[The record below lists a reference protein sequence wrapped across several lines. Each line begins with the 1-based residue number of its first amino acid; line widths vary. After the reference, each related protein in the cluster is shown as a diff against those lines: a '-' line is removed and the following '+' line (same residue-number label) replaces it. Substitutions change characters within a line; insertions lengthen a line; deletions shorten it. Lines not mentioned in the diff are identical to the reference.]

1 MIPRPSVGD
10 AGGSGSGDGA
20 AGGPDGR
27 VRVAVLG
34 STGSIGVSALGVIE
48 RHPDRFVVTVLAAN
62 RSVDLLGA
70 QARKHG
76 PALVIVCDEGAYG
89 VRETAHGPG
98 DAGAPRWVVGRANM
112 IEAVA
117 REDVDVVVNGLVGFA
132 GLEPSLR
139 ALEAG
144 KRLALANKESL
155 VAGGELVGRAL
166 AAGGGELVPIDS
178 EHSAILQC
186 LAGQPR
192 SAVAKIVLTAS
203 GGPFRGWSPDRLALA
218 RPSDALRHPTWDM
231 GAKVT
236 VDSATLANK
245 ALEVIEA
252 HFLYG
257 LPYGNIEA
265 VVHPQSIVHSLVEFV
280 DGSVVAQLGFPTME
294 LPILYAL
301 TYPERV
307 ADAELRTFDVV
318 RSSPLTF
325 ERIDLEAFPLFGIGC
340 EAGRR
345 GGIAP
350 AVFNAAN
357 EVAVA
362 AFLAEEIP
370 FPAIGAVVEETLS
383 RVPARSLD
391 GLDAVLEADR
401 EARGVATELTLG
413 KRPIGPGS
421 KA

>member
-1 MIPRPSVGD
+1 MMPRPLVGD
-10 AGGSGSGDGA
+10 AVAGPHGGRTA
-20 AGGPDGR
+20 RGPDGR
-27 VRVAVLG
+27 IRVAVLG

-48 RHPDRFVVTVLAAN
+48 RHPERFVVTVLAAN
-62 RSVDLLGA
+62 RSVDVLAA
-70 QARKHG
+70 QARRHE
-76 PALVIVCDEGAYG
+76 PALVIVCDEDASGARG
-89 VRETAHGPG
+89 MMHAPGPTR
-98 DAGAPRWVVGRANM
+98 ATRWLLGRANM

-117 REDVDVVVNGLVGFA
+117 REDVDVVVNALVGFA
-132 GLEPSLR
+132 GLEPSLG

-166 AAGGGELVPIDS
+166 GAGGGELVPIDS

-186 LAGQPR
+186 LAGQPGG
-192 SAVAKIVLTAS
+192 SVAKIVLTAS
-203 GGPFRGWSPDRLALA
+203 GGPFRGWSLDRLARA

-252 HFLYG
+252 HFLYDV
-257 LPYGNIEA
+257 PYRNIEA

-301 TYPERV
+301 TYPERA

-325 ERIDLEAFPLFGIGC
+325 ERIDLERFPLFGIGC
-340 EAGRR
+340 EAGRS
-345 GGIAP
+345 GGTAP

-362 AFLAEEIP
+362 AFLADEIP
-370 FPAIGAVVEETLS
+370 FPAIGAVVEETL
-383 RVPARSLD
+383 ARIPGGQIE
-391 GLDAVLEADR
+391 GLSAVLEADR
-401 EARGVATELTLG
+401 EARRVAGELTLG
-413 KRPIGPGS
+413 RRPIGPGS

>member
-1 MIPRPSVGD
+1 
-10 AGGSGSGDGA
+10 
-20 AGGPDGR
+20 
-27 VRVAVLG
+27 VLG
-34 STGSIGVSALGVIE
+34 STGSIGVTALGVIE
-48 RHPDRFVVTVLAAN
+48 RHPERFVVTVLAAN
-62 RSVDLLGA
+62 RSVELLAA
-70 QARKHG
+70 QARRHG
-76 PALVIVCDEGAYG
+76 PALVIVCDEDAYG
-89 VRETAHGPG
+89 VRGEAHEPG
-98 DAGAPRWVVGRANM
+98 GRGTPRWVVGRASM

-117 REDVDVVVNGLVGFA
+117 REDVDVVVNGLVGFV

-139 ALEAG
+139 ALQAG

-166 AAGGGELVPIDS
+166 AVGGGELVPIDS

-186 LAGQPR
+186 IAGQQR
-192 SAVAKIVLTAS
+192 SSVAKIVLTAS

-218 RPSDALRHPTWDM
+218 RPGDALRHPTWDM

-252 HFLYG
+252 HFLYDV
-257 LPYGNIEA
+257 PYRHIEA

-280 DGSVVAQLGFPTME
+280 DGSVVAQMGFPTME

-301 TYPERV
+301 TYPERI

-345 GGIAP
+345 GGTSP

-370 FPAIGAVVEETLS
+370 FPAIGAVVEETL
-383 RVPARSLD
+383 ARLPPQPLD
-391 GLDAVLEADR
+391 SLDAVLGADG
-401 EARGVATELTLG
+401 EARRVATELTLSR
-413 KRPIGPGS
+413 RPIGPGS